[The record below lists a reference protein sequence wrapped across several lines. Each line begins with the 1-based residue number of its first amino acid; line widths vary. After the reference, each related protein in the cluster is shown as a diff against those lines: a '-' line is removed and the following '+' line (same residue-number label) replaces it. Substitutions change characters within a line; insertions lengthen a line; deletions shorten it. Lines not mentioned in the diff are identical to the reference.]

1 MKAVAREKVR
11 VGVVGCGVVAGY
23 GHLPSIQQSPDAE
36 LVAVVD
42 PDEGRRQR
50 EAAKYQVPGFESF
63 ERMLEQVELDAVSIP
78 THPAIRPALL
88 DLAAEAGLHAF
99 CEKPLTEDPAEA
111 ERVVANMESRGLQ
124 VAIAFIYRGK
134 EVIQRML
141 TLMKEGAIG
150 RVRAVLIENLW
161 DYHGLRDDAERPG
174 RRRNALR
181 NLGTLDC
188 GVHDLDLAC
197 YLAGADFARI
207 QAMGTTVEPENP
219 YPDHILVQA
228 EMTNGVLATIEES
241 AVWGHT
247 AKDRPIYC
255 QNYRVL
261 GEQGYLAAEFGDF
274 SQKGNGTL
282 RVVSGERQWN
292 EPVTAGKGWQIAYD
306 QFFRMLKGETIANRV
321 VATGRDAVRN
331 MQAAAEVIRQCRQGS
346 S

>member
-1 MKAVAREKVR
+1 VKIVEREKVR

-23 GHLPSIQQSPDAE
+23 GHLPSIDRSPDAE

-42 PDEGRRQR
+42 PDESRRVA
-50 EAAKYQVPGFESF
+50 EAEKYQVPGFDSF
-63 ERMLEQVELDAVSIP
+63 ERMLEAVELDAVSIP

-111 ERVVANMESRGLQ
+111 ERVVTNMESRGLQ
-124 VAIAFIYRGK
+124 VGIAFIYRGK
-134 EVIQRML
+134 EVVQRML
-141 TLMKEGAIG
+141 ALMKEGAIG

-161 DYHGLRDDAERPG
+161 DYHGWRDDRERPG

-197 YLAGADFARI
+197 YFADADFARI

-247 AKDRPIYC
+247 AKERPIYE
-255 QNYRVL
+255 QSYRIL
-261 GEQGYLAAEFGDF
+261 GEQGYLVAEFGDF
-274 SQKGNGTL
+274 SQHDAGTL
-282 RVVSGERQWN
+282 RVVSGERQWT
-292 EPVTAGKGWQIAYD
+292 EPVNSGKGWQIAYD
-306 QFFRMLKGETIANRV
+306 QFFRMLKGEKVPGSV

-331 MQAAAEVIRQCRQGS
+331 MQAAAEVIRQCQGLR
-346 S
+346 